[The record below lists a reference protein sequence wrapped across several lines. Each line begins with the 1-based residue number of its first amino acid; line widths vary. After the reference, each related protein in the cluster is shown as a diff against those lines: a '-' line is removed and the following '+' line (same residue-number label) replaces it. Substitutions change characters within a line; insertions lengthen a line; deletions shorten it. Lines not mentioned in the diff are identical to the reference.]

1 MNINIAIYSI
11 VVLLFSF
18 FTKENT
24 PPTVDPSIY
33 SNTVNVKKE
42 CDQVLFEETLNSYNE
57 FYNHSCK
64 HVKLKMG
71 EVSRIQQ
78 QLYTDSKIGN
88 IEVVYNETVLLEKK
102 SIALTSEIVELRF
115 YNKRKNS
122 YETLSPNEI
131 PRSSRKA
138 SFIEKHKDLI
148 RKKSEKLLQFL
159 TKK

>member
-1 MNINIAIYSI
+1 
-11 VVLLFSF
+11 
-18 FTKENT
+18 
-24 PPTVDPSIY
+24 
-33 SNTVNVKKE
+33 
-42 CDQVLFEETLNSYNE
+42 
-57 FYNHSCK
+57 
-64 HVKLKMG
+64 MG